1 MGGTNQAEQQMLDET
16 LGTFRG
22 DLSVLPD
29 VQTGQNLIEGWLDAL
44 RGDGNVQV
52 VQEKLTELQSLLQSD
67 QPDRD
72 AIRDVLGTLSTEAKR
87 HAEAPTSEGTW
98 TGKLE
103 SLSILLN
110 NVANLL

>member
-1 MGGTNQAEQQMLDET
+1 MGGTNENEQQMLDMT

-29 VQTGQNLIEGWLDAL
+29 VQAGQTLINGWLDAL
-44 RGDGNVQV
+44 RGDANVQV
-52 VQEKLTELQSLLQSD
+52 GEEKLMQLQSLLQSD
-67 QPDRD
+67 QPDRNE
-72 AIRDVLGTLSTEAKR
+72 IRDVLGTLSTEAKR